1 MSIEL
6 RDVTFRVGAE
16 THIYETNLILEPGG
30 FNILLGTTLS
40 GKTTLMRLMAGLDK
54 PTTGEIWTKDGNVT
68 GVPVQK
74 RSVAMVYQAFINY
87 PSFTVYDNIAS
98 PLKVAGLSK
107 SAIKEKVHHIGDLL
121 KLTPMFNRLPSEL
134 SGGQQ
139 QRTALARA
147 LVKGTELVLLDEPL
161 ANLDYKLRE
170 ELRDELPRLFADTG
184 ATVVYATSE
193 PLEALMLGGHTATL
207 KEGRV
212 VQFGQTASIY
222 RKPATMESAEVFSD
236 PPINTAVIKKK
247 GEMAYLGE
255 TVSWKVPE
263 QLASLPDGDYK
274 IGLRPHH
281 LSPEGKGVEVE
292 GIVRIDE
299 ISGSGSIIRMNVD
312 DNIWV
317 CETRSIHSYEFGEK
331 ARFVFNADN
340 CMYFGADNQRI
351 EQHQSSSDQTD
362 ISALLHKRCHKNK
375 R

>member
-1 MSIEL
+1 
-6 RDVTFRVGAE
+6 
-16 THIYETNLILEPGG
+16 
-30 FNILLGTTLS
+30 
-40 GKTTLMRLMAGLDK
+40 
-54 PTTGEIWTKDGNVT
+54 
-68 GVPVQK
+68 
-74 RSVAMVYQAFINY
+74 
-87 PSFTVYDNIAS
+87 
-98 PLKVAGLSK
+98 
-107 SAIKEKVHHIGDLL
+107 
-121 KLTPMFNRLPSEL
+121 
-134 SGGQQ
+134 
-139 QRTALARA
+139 
-147 LVKGTELVLLDEPL
+147 
-161 ANLDYKLRE
+161 
-170 ELRDELPRLFADTG
+170 
-184 ATVVYATSE
+184 
-193 PLEALMLGGHTATL
+193 MLGGHTATL
-207 KEGRV
+207 REGRV

-236 PPINTAVIKKK
+236 PPINTSVIKKE

-281 LSPEGKGVEVE
+281 LSPEGQGVEVE

-362 ISALLHKRCHKNK
+362 ITNSDRL
-375 R
+375 

>member
-16 THIYETNLILEPGG
+16 THIYETNLLLEPGG

-87 PSFTVYDNIAS
+87 PSFSVYDNIAS

-193 PLEALMLGGHTATL
+193 PIEALMLGGHTATL

-222 RKPATMESAEVFSD
+222 RKPATMEGAQVFSD
-236 PPINTAVIKKK
+236 PPINTAVIKKQ

-263 QLASLPDGDYK
+263 QFASLPDGNYK
-274 IGLRPHH
+274 IALRPHH
-281 LSPEGKGVEVE
+281 LLPEGQGVEVD
-292 GIVRIDE
+292 GIVQIAE
-299 ISGSGSIIRMNVD
+299 ISGSGSIIRMNVEG
-312 DNIWV
+312 NIWV
-317 CETRSIHSYEFGEK
+317 CETRIIHSYQFGEK
-331 ARFVFNADN
+331 ARFVFNADH
-340 CMYFGADNQRI
+340 CMYFGADNQLI
-351 EQHQSSSDQTD
+351 EQLPSSSDQTD
-362 ISALLHKRCHKNK
+362 ITNSDRL
-375 R
+375 